1 MNHHLKFDPFTL
13 LHVTVVGAG
22 GTGSHLV
29 VLLTELHKCIQALGG
44 QGLMVTVFDPDE
56 VSETNVLR
64 QNYHR
69 QDIGRNK
76 AVTLVSRI
84 NLACGTGWLARPSI
98 YTGSELVVRGQYS
111 AATPHILFTCT
122 DQNAARRQIGAAF
135 GRSGKGYWID
145 TGNTRTTG
153 QVLLSEP
160 TSKEPH
166 LPSPL
171 KEYGELLADDD
182 QDAPSCSAL
191 EALTRQDL
199 MVNREVAVK
208 AAGLLW
214 RLLRNGAVNHRGLIV
229 NVQDGITLPKPIE
242 AGMVPA
248 YAAPPVGLIPV
259 EVPPPAPVPAP
270 KRRASRRRAT
280 PPGAAA

>member
-1 MNHHLKFDPFTL
+1 M
-13 LHVTVVGAG
+13 HVTVVGAG

-44 QGLMVTVFDPDE
+44 KGLMVTVYDPDE

-76 AVTLVSRI
+76 AVTLVSRV
-84 NLACGTGWLARPSI
+84 NFACGTGWVARPVAF
-98 YTGSELVVRGQYS
+98 TGGELVARSDYS
-111 AATPHILFTCT
+111 AATPQVLFTCT

-135 GRSGKGYWID
+135 GRAGKGYWID
-145 TGNTRTTG
+145 TGNTRSTG

-160 TSKEPH
+160 KSKAPH

-171 KEYGELLADDD
+171 VEYAEQLAHDDL
-182 QDAPSCSAL
+182 DAPSCSAL

-214 RLLRNGAVNHRGLIV
+214 RLLRNGELSHRGVII
-229 NVQDGITLPKPIE
+229 NAHDGYTLPKPIE
-242 AGMVPA
+242 AGMVPE
-248 YAAPPVGLIPV
+248 YAAPPVGLIPA
-259 EVPPPAPVPAP
+259 EAPPTPAAPQVTP
-270 KRRASRRRAT
+270 KRRTT
-280 PPGAAA
+280 PRKAAAA